1 MRVVERRWGVS
12 ENGVGRG
19 ANAAVVGAWLLWSC
33 DPVIVRYLGADFPR
47 LVMLAIGCLCGGLI
61 FVVPAWRGA
70 AVLRRRPKLLL
81 LFVCYVLFSTALADF
96 CYVNAIKYL
105 HPGLVGL
112 ALRSQLAFA
121 IFAAWVFLGE
131 TISRWTALG
140 MLLVLGAYG
149 QGVYFAWVDAAA
161 AGDNRLW
168 GWVFAFCSAIL
179 WTFGTIGGKILL
191 RELKPRSLSGLRL
204 LSSGMIML
212 ILSLC
217 INGVDAYAAIQPA
230 EWLLLIGKGVFVSGL
245 AFGLYLYGLKWVN
258 VAVASAW
265 EQLAPLF
272 TIIISVLWLGETIN
286 GRQAFTV
293 AVVILGAIMIILARA
308 WDERKFRL
316 RN

>member
-1 MRVVERRWGVS
+1 MS
-12 ENGVGRG
+12 ESGAGRG
-19 ANAAVVGAWLLWSC
+19 ANAAVAGAWLLWSC

-47 LVMLAIGCLCGGLI
+47 LVMLAIGCICGGLI
-61 FVVPAWRGA
+61 YVVPAWRGA
-70 AVLRRRPKLLL
+70 AILRRRPRLLL

-121 IFAAWVFLGE
+121 IVAAWVFLGE
-131 TISRWTALG
+131 SISRWTALG

-149 QGVYFAWVDAAA
+149 QGVYFAWADAAV

-168 GWVFAFCSAIL
+168 GWLLAFASALL
-179 WTFGTIGGKILL
+179 WTFGTIGGKVLL
-191 RELKPRSLSGLRL
+191 REIAPLSLSGLRL
-204 LSSGMIML
+204 LSSGAIML
-212 ILSLC
+212 ILSL
-217 INGVDAYAAIQPA
+217 GVDGMDAYQAIQPA
-230 EWLLLIGKGVFVSGL
+230 EWLLLIGKGVCVSGL

-272 TIIISVLWLGETIN
+272 TIIMSLLWLGEAVTV
-286 GRQAFTV
+286 RQALTV

>member
-1 MRVVERRWGVS
+1 MS

-19 ANAAVVGAWLLWSC
+19 ANAAVAGAWLLWSC

-131 TISRWTALG
+131 SISRWTALG
-140 MLLVLGAYG
+140 MLLVYGRVPPLRQTPSVALATPTRFDPQRPVLGFIGAGNYASRILIPA
-149 QGVYFAWVDAAA
+149 FKA
-161 AGDNRLW
+161 AGAQFHTL
-168 GWVFAFCSAIL
+168 
-179 WTFGTIGGKILL
+179 
-191 RELKPRSLSGLRL
+191 
-204 LSSGMIML
+204 
-212 ILSLC
+212 
-217 INGVDAYAAIQPA
+217 
-230 EWLLLIGKGVFVSGL
+230 
-245 AFGLYLYGLKWVN
+245 
-258 VAVASAW
+258 VASGGISAVIHGNRAGFCEAW
-265 EQLAPLF
+265 LCGGSPLPD
-272 TIIISVLWLGETIN
+272 SL
-286 GRQAFTV
+286 
-293 AVVILGAIMIILARA
+293 RA
-308 WDERKFRL
+308 TQ
-316 RN
+316 